1 VSRTGRGGVER
12 TIDRKGR
19 QGGNEWMDGWMDGG
33 VVSRLSAAL
42 RLRLTD
48 LLTD

>member
-19 QGGNEWMDGWMDGG
+19 QGGNEWMDGWGGCLSPLGG
-33 VVSRLSAAL
+33 VAASA
-42 RLRLTD
+42 D
-48 LLTD
+48 